1 MTRVQIKIENV
12 SFRYSKSNKDNL
24 LKVSSTIEAGE
35 RVALIGHNG
44 SGKTTLA
51 KHLNGLLQPQ
61 HGRILIGNC
70 PITGDS
76 VAQCARKVALLFQN
90 PDDQICMRRVYDE
103 VAFGPKNLGHPFNR
117 SDILVKKALDLF
129 DLSPLTESNPYD
141 LGYSERK
148 RLAMASI
155 IAMDTPILVFD
166 EPTAGLDEREI
177 SLYIGAIQNLQAEG
191 KSVLM
196 ITHDMDFVAEH
207 IPRAICLNNG
217 AIVYDGFVETL
228 FNNRELLSS
237 CGLRPPQI
245 FQLSRHFHQTPRAL
259 TPEQFVSSFSRFPHK
274 TE

>member
-1 MTRVQIKIENV
+1 MQIKIENI
-12 SFRYSKSNKDNL
+12 SFRYSKSNKDSL

-51 KHLNGLLQPQ
+51 KQLNGLLQPQ
-61 HGRILIGNC
+61 YGRVLIGNR

-76 VAQCARKVALLFQN
+76 VAQCARNVALLFQN

-103 VAFGPKNLGHPFNR
+103 VAFGPKNLGHPSSR
-117 SDILVKKALDLF
+117 LDIQVKKALTLF
-129 DLSPLTESNPYD
+129 DLSHLTESNPYD
-141 LGYSERK
+141 LGYSDRK

-155 IAMDTPILVFD
+155 IAMDTTILVFD

-177 SLYIGAIQNLQAEG
+177 SLYIGAMQNLQAEG

-217 AIVYDGFVETL
+217 ALAYDGSVQNL
-228 FNNRELLSS
+228 FNKHELLAS

-245 FQLSRHFHQTPRAL
+245 FQLSHHFHQTPCAL
-259 TPEQFVSSFSRFPHK
+259 TPEQFVSSLLRSTK
-274 TE
+274 

>member
-1 MTRVQIKIENV
+1 MTRVQIRIENL
-12 SFRYSKSNKDNL
+12 SFRYSKSNRDNL
-24 LKVSSTIEAGE
+24 LKVSCTIEAGE

-51 KHLNGLLQPQ
+51 KHLNCLLQPQ
-61 HGRILIGNC
+61 HGRVLIGNRL
-70 PITGDS
+70 ITGDS

-103 VAFGPKNLGHPFNR
+103 VAFGPKNLGHMSSR
-117 SDILVKKALDLF
+117 LDILVKKALTLF
-129 DLSPLTESNPYD
+129 DLSHLTESNPYD

-155 IAMDTPILVFD
+155 IAMDTSILVLD
-166 EPTAGLDEREI
+166 EPTAGLDDREI
-177 SLYIGAIQNLQAEG
+177 SLFIGAMQKLQAEG

-207 IPRAICLNNG
+207 IPRVICLNKG
-217 AIVYDGFVETL
+217 AMAYDGLVQNL
-228 FNNRELLSS
+228 FNNQDLLSS

-245 FQLSRHFHQTPRAL
+245 FQLSRHFHHTPCAL
-259 TPEQFVSSFSRFPHK
+259 TPEQFISSLSQS